1 LIRTLLHDL
10 PLLEEDDL
18 VNVREEV
25 KLVGDENASLASK
38 RALDGVEEESL
49 ADVGVYRTERVV
61 EEDDGRVRV
70 QKSSDRDSLP
80 LTS

>member
-1 LIRTLLHDL
+1 M
-10 PLLEEDDL
+10 
-18 VNVREEV
+18 
-25 KLVGDENASLASK
+25 GDENASLTSK

>member
-1 LIRTLLHDL
+1 M
-10 PLLEEDDL
+10 
-18 VNVREEV
+18 
-25 KLVGDENASLASK
+25 GDENSSLASE

-49 ADVGVYRTERVV
+49 ADVGVDRTERVV
-61 EEDDGRVRV
+61 EKDDGRVRV